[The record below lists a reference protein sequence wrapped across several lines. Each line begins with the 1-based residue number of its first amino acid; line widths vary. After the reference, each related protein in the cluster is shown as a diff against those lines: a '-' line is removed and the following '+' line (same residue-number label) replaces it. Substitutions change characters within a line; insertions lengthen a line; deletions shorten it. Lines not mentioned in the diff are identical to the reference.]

1 MIRDERAP
9 LPISDRASVAAGTDK
24 RRPEDESV
32 TLQRVEVT
40 ILNQAF
46 TFMCD
51 DEERIRRVAELVD
64 RQINEVARDFGIVN
78 TLNSVIMA
86 MMRMADNYMEMK
98 ERFERVE
105 DKTLKLLKK
114 VENVEIPCGVR
125 DEW

>member
-1 MIRDERAP
+1 MQ
-9 LPISDRASVAAGTDK
+9 K
-24 RRPEDESV
+24 
-32 TLQRVEVT
+32 VEVT

-51 DEERIRRVAELVD
+51 DEKRIRRIAELVD
-64 RQINEVARDFGIVN
+64 REISQITKDFGIVN

-86 MMRMADNYMEMK
+86 MMKMADNYIEIK
-98 ERFERVE
+98 DRIARVE